1 MMLFSINEDG
11 DLDIDNNKYFSDFV
25 ISDKME
31 TDYRISRTL
40 LLTHLIHKKWLEKNF
55 ILYKRN
61 NFSDSEIR
69 ELIQK
74 KINDIFQNYQNLL
87 SLINFHFIN
96 DKSSLNIIFYKKEK
110 EHNKLLLHKEIV
122 IG

>member
-25 ISDKME
+25 MSDKIE

>member
-1 MMLFSINEDG
+1 MLFSINEDG

-25 ISDKME
+25 MSDKME

-110 EHNKLLLHKEIV
+110 EHNKLLLYKEIV

>member
-1 MMLFSINEDG
+1 MLFSINEDG

-25 ISDKME
+25 MSDKIE

>member
-1 MMLFSINEDG
+1 MLFSINEDG

-25 ISDKME
+25 MSDKIE

-87 SLINFHFIN
+87 NLINFHFIN

>member
-1 MMLFSINEDG
+1 MLFSINEDG
-11 DLDIDNNKYFSDFV
+11 DLDIDNGKYFSDFV
-25 ISDKME
+25 MSDKIE

-40 LLTHLIHKKWLEKNF
+40 LLTHFIHKKWLEKNF

-69 ELIQK
+69 EMIQK

-87 SLINFHFIN
+87 NSINFHFTN
-96 DKSSLNIIFYKKEK
+96 NKSSLNIIFYKKEK
-110 EHNKLLLHKEIV
+110 EQNKLLLHKEIV

>member
-1 MMLFSINEDG
+1 MLFSINEDG

-25 ISDKME
+25 MSDKIE

-74 KINDIFQNYQNLL
+74 KINDIVQNYQNLL

>member
-25 ISDKME
+25 MSDKME

>member
-1 MMLFSINEDG
+1 MLFSINEDG
-11 DLDIDNNKYFSDFV
+11 DLDIDNNKYFSDF
-25 ISDKME
+25 IMSDKIE

>member
-1 MMLFSINEDG
+1 MLFSINEDG
-11 DLDIDNNKYFSDFV
+11 DLDIDNGKYFSDFV
-25 ISDKME
+25 MSDKIE

-40 LLTHLIHKKWLEKNF
+40 LLTHFIHKKWLEKNF

-69 ELIQK
+69 EIIQK

-87 SLINFHFIN
+87 NAINFHFTN
-96 DKSSLNIIFYKKEK
+96 NKSSLNIIFYKKEK
-110 EHNKLLLHKEIV
+110 EQNKLLLHKEII

>member
-11 DLDIDNNKYFSDFV
+11 DLDIDNGKYFSDFV
-25 ISDKME
+25 MSDKIE

-40 LLTHLIHKKWLEKNF
+40 LLTHFIHKKWLEENF

-69 ELIQK
+69 DFIQK
-74 KINDIFQNYQNLL
+74 KINNVFQKYQNLL
-87 SLINFHFIN
+87 SSINFHFTN
-96 DKSSLNIIFYKKEK
+96 NKSSLNIIFYKKEK
-110 EHNKLLLHKEIV
+110 EQNKLLLHKEII

>member
-11 DLDIDNNKYFSDFV
+11 DLDINNNKYFSDFV
-25 ISDKME
+25 MSDKME

>member
-1 MMLFSINEDG
+1 MLFSINEDG

-25 ISDKME
+25 MSDKME

>member
-1 MMLFSINEDG
+1 MLFSINEDG

-25 ISDKME
+25 MSDKIE

-87 SLINFHFIN
+87 NLINFHFIN

-110 EHNKLLLHKEIV
+110 EQNKLLLHKEII

>member
-1 MMLFSINEDG
+1 MLFSINEDG
-11 DLDIDNNKYFSDFV
+11 DLDIDNGKYFSDFV
-25 ISDKME
+25 ISDKIE

-40 LLTHLIHKKWLEKNF
+40 LLTHFIHKKWLEKNF

-61 NFSDSEIR
+61 NFSDTEIR

-74 KINDIFQNYQNLL
+74 KINEVFQNYQNLL
-87 SLINFHFIN
+87 SLINFNFTN
-96 DKSSLNIIFYKKEK
+96 NKSSLNIIFYKKEK
-110 EHNKLLLHKEIV
+110 EQNKLLLHKEII

>member
-1 MMLFSINEDG
+1 MLFSINEDG
-11 DLDIDNNKYFSDFV
+11 DLDIDNGKYFSDFV
-25 ISDKME
+25 ISDKIE

-40 LLTHLIHKKWLEKNF
+40 LLTHFIHKKWLEKNF

-61 NFSDSEIR
+61 NFSDTEIR

-74 KINDIFQNYQNLL
+74 KINEVFQNYQNLL
-87 SLINFHFIN
+87 GLINFHFTN
-96 DKSSLNIIFYKKEK
+96 NKSSLNIIFYKKEK
-110 EHNKLLLHKEIV
+110 EQNKLLLHKEII

>member
-11 DLDIDNNKYFSDFV
+11 DLDIDNGKYFSDFV
-25 ISDKME
+25 MSDKIE

-40 LLTHLIHKKWLEKNF
+40 LLTHFIHKKWLEENF

-74 KINDIFQNYQNLL
+74 KINNVFQKYQNLL
-87 SLINFHFIN
+87 GSINFNFTN
-96 DKSSLNIIFYKKEK
+96 NKSSLNIIFYKKEK
-110 EHNKLLLHKEIV
+110 EQNKLLLHKEII

>member
-25 ISDKME
+25 MSDKME

-110 EHNKLLLHKEIV
+110 EHNKLLLYKEIV

>member
-11 DLDIDNNKYFSDFV
+11 DLDIDNGKYFSDFV
-25 ISDKME
+25 MSDKIE

-40 LLTHLIHKKWLEKNF
+40 LLTHFIHKKWLEENF

-61 NFSDSEIR
+61 NFSDLEIR
-69 ELIQK
+69 EFIQK
-74 KINDIFQNYQNLL
+74 KINNVFQKYQNLL
-87 SLINFHFIN
+87 GSINFHFTN
-96 DKSSLNIIFYKKEK
+96 NKSSLNIIFYKKEK
-110 EHNKLLLHKEIV
+110 EQNKLLLHKEII